1 MLLMVESMYQG
12 DWPEIRDPFVEMT
25 HTAAKVPDELLFAGT
40 AWEEFVATSP
50 KRPVIRLDLS
60 AVTGNSAKEMK
71 RSLTRP
77 VARQA
82 LVWWCRGLDPGIEL
96 KYLRDAASY
105 SDPPQDMLEQM
116 IGTLRKQR
124 GNPVVLVDEY
134 DTPLLK
140 LLGRSPA
147 EVDSFFELFRE
158 FFRALKICESEL
170 HKVLITGITRRAY
183 GEMFSAL
190 NNLRDCTW
198 KAQFGAVCGFTEN
211 DLDHPPHPPLADCI
225 EAAADGLG
233 QSTDQ
238 LRESLRDN
246 YNGYRFDPD
255 GVGPAVYN
263 PWSLCNTLADLLD
276 PLERVR
282 IQRRGF
288 PAHWSDSG
296 VSKVLVDTLRRQPAE
311 VNSTPFDD
319 LDELEGDFHG
329 KKTDSL
335 KSLMLQGG
343 YLTHHPE
350 RNGQPARLGWPNRE
364 VARTVLRDL
373 ARAHT
378 GEKLPGIERLRTCLE
393 TGNYEDLPN
402 ILPDC
407 LYAFPYNIMEG
418 EYAYHAALHGIF
430 LGMNATPRSERR
442 ELSGRY
448 DLAAIYKGH
457 ACVFELK
464 YNGSLREAQE
474 QADRRQYGRSLLVE
488 LERAQ
493 DATCIAL
500 NITKTYAGEIRIE
513 GSQRPVQDVAPIAL
527 KRTLKQKPK
536 ANQPPVLCE
545 TVRPSPD
552 RGNPTREATG
562 VPRSRTF
569 YTRLCQGGK
578 PRNVILVAAMR
589 NLVPHSECRDPRPS
603 PLAAE
608 PRAHGWRGLTFN
620 TVAARRS
627 DAACTPRPTALANPT
642 TIHGLPSF
650 PWNLRRVSKQEDD
663 RSRIPNQA

>member
-1 MLLMVESMYQG
+1 MTEPNFQSRVDTGREHAASAPVLMPGISVYADLRRENYAYVDKTRELKHLLDSGKFLFLARPRRFGKTLMLSTIECMYQG
-12 DWPEIRDPFVEMT
+12 DWPEIRDPFVEMA
-25 HTAAKVPDELLFAGT
+25 HFAPKVPDELLFAGT
-40 AWEEFVATSP
+40 SWETLGAASS

-60 AVTGNSAKEMK
+60 AVTGNDAEEMK
-71 RSLTRP
+71 RSLTRH

-82 LVWWCRGLDPGIEL
+82 LVWYCRGLDPGIEL
-96 KYLRDAASY
+96 QYLKDAAGY

-147 EVDSFFELFRE
+147 EVDPFFELFRE
-158 FFRALKICESEL
+158 FFRVLKVCEAEL

-198 KAQFGAVCGFTEN
+198 KAQFGAVCGFTESN
-211 DLDHPPHPPLADCI
+211 LDQSPLADCI

-233 QSTDQ
+233 QSTGQ
-238 LRESLRDN
+238 LRGSLRDN

-263 PWSLCNTLADLLD
+263 PWSLCNALADLLD
-276 PLERVR
+276 PQERVR

-296 VSKVLVDTLRRQPAE
+296 VSKVLVDALRRQPAE
-311 VNSTPFDD
+311 VNSTPFGD
-319 LDELEGDFHG
+319 LDELEGDFYG
-329 KKTDSL
+329 NKTDSL
-335 KSLMLQGG
+335 KSLMLQSG

-350 RNGQPARLGWPNRE
+350 QDGQPARLGWPNRE

-373 ARAHT
+373 ARVHT
-378 GEKLPGIERLRTCLE
+378 GEKLPGIERLRSCLK
-393 TGNYEDLPN
+393 TGAYTELPN
-402 ILPDC
+402 ILLDC
-407 LYAFPYNIMEG
+407 LYAFPYNIMED

-430 LGMNATPRSERR
+430 LGMHATPRSERR

-448 DLAAIYKGH
+448 DLAAIYKGR

-464 YNGSLREAQE
+464 YNGSLKEAQE

-488 LERAQ
+488 LERTQ
-493 DATCIAL
+493 NATCVAL
-500 NITKTYAGEIRIE
+500 NITKTYKGEIRIE
-513 GSQRPVQDVAPIAL
+513 GSQRS
-527 KRTLKQKPK
+527 
-536 ANQPPVLCE
+536 
-545 TVRPSPD
+545 VRD
-552 RGNPTREATG
+552 TDATW
-562 VPRSRTF
+562 T
-569 YTRLCQGGK
+569 
-578 PRNVILVAAMR
+578 
-589 NLVPHSECRDPRPS
+589 
-603 PLAAE
+603 PL
-608 PRAHGWRGLTFN
+608 N
-620 TVAARRS
+620 S
-627 DAACTPRPTALANPT
+627 DE
-642 TIHGLPSF
+642 
-650 PWNLRRVSKQEDD
+650 Q
-663 RSRIPNQA
+663 